1 MGGGFFGLVFAALFK
16 DDGVFLQPSMSSAN
30 VQAAIIPFL
39 FEIAIMLFLL
49 DLTD

>member
-1 MGGGFFGLVFAALFK
+1 MGGGFFGLVFTALFK
-16 DDGVFLQPSMSSAN
+16 DDDLQPSKSSAN

-49 DLTD
+49 DLTG